1 MGDCN
6 FRPSPTESTP
16 LNRSSKIWY
25 RWLCRRTLRLC
36 QLWCKSVD
44 GGLLGKWLKHNE
56 FFYLYLFSST
66 HLQVRPVDGF
76 SRMMAQT
83 TLTRARMCLLGVSLT
98 LLPILGVKSPVNP
111 NCGGVSRRFQAKRAK
126 YWKFHVIET
135 TASISTKFCTT
146 IETIIWSSWV
156 VPIGAQQIHYSRWRT
171 AAILKK
177 NVKSPYLCNSLT
189 DFDKIW
195 HSDAHWPLT
204 ADLSLKFRI
213 FENLPSWKI
222 TKIVISPQR
231 FDRSLLNLLRWCKI
245 GLLTARPLKIEFQKS
260 KMANSCHFE
269 NRYIILYLQPFDWF
283 W

>member
-1 MGDCN
+1 MGGFWVNGWDI
-6 FRPSPTESTP
+6 T
-16 LNRSSKIWY
+16 K
-25 RWLCRRTLRLC
+25 
-36 QLWCKSVD
+36 
-44 GGLLGKWLKHNE
+44 

-66 HLQVRPVDGF
+66 HLQVRPVDGL
-76 SRMMAQT
+76 SRLMAQT
-83 TLTRARMCLLGVSLT
+83 TRTHTRMCLLGVSLT
-98 LLPILGVKSPVNP
+98 LLPILGVKSPEKP
-111 NCGGVSRRFQAKRAK
+111 NFGGVNRRFLAKRAK

-135 TASISTKFCTT
+135 TASISTFFCTT
-146 IETIIWSSWV
+146 IETKWSSWV
-156 VPIGAQQIHYSRWRT
+156 VPIGAQQIEDGGRPPFW
-171 AAILKK
+171 KK
-177 NVKSPYLCNSLT
+177 NIKSPYLCNRLT

-231 FDRSLLNLLRWCKI
+231 FDRSVLNLLRWCKI